1 MGTHR
6 SGEPASKH
14 HGSAM
19 KLSLGAS
26 VLLTL
31 LPLFLADSAPDLTH
45 VVRVGRNGRQ
55 VVHSKTENKDGQT
68 GARLGRKVRRRGRS
82 HLTTP
87 NLIRTTAAIPG
98 GNNNIAPLG
107 APVAQVFSTNP
118 LHQHLVHHTT
128 PTFHQAPVEFSH
140 HVVPH
145 APSNLFH
152 FAHHSPAIAPGLVHF
167 SQHEAIPA
175 AVAPVQQIAPAF
187 QQIHQ
192 ILPSVPAVAEP
203 AAPVAPVASEQ
214 PEGVVI
220 AVGRTEAV
228 APQPKLEVSVQ
239 PPPAPAPV
247 AKNVFTV
254 FNHRT
259 QPLVAAQPALLAVA
273 PQPQVVVAAPT
284 PAAVAPAV
292 VSVERTVEAPTPV
305 AVKDSYIAAPA
316 PAPAPVPVAAQ
327 NTYIAAPAP
336 VPAPVAVK
344 DSYIAAPAPVAEK
357 DSYIAVPAPAP
368 APAPVAAQ
376 NTYVAAPAPAP
387 APVSAQNTYIAAP
400 APAPAPVVVKNS
412 LLAAEAPVAVKNT
425 YIAASAPV
433 AVVKS
438 DLLAAARSDPIA
450 IIRSVLNAPDS
461 KLAQK
466 DGWNYSYET
475 ANGIKQES
483 VGSLRLVDDTSVSVM
498 KGSYEFLGVDNIVY
512 KVEWYADQTG
522 FHATA
527 PHLPQNVVPNHPE
540 VAAAVKAQIAFAAEE
555 DKNAAASAG
564 VITAR
569 DSQVVQTLPGYV
581 N

>member
-1 MGTHR
+1 MG
-6 SGEPASKH
+6 
-14 HGSAM
+14 

-203 AAPVAPVASEQ
+203 SAPVAQAAPVAPVASEQ

-220 AVGRTEAV
+220 AEGRTEAV
-228 APQPKLEVSVQ
+228 ATQPKLEVSVQ

-273 PQPQVVVAAPT
+273 P
-284 PAAVAPAV
+284 AV

-305 AVKDSYIAAPA
+305 AVKDSYISA
-316 PAPAPVPVAAQ
+316 
-327 NTYIAAPAP
+327 
-336 VPAPVAVK
+336 PAPVAVK
-344 DSYIAAPAPVAEK
+344 DSYIAAPAPVA
-357 DSYIAVPAPAP
+357 
-368 APAPVAAQ
+368 
-376 NTYVAAPAPAP
+376 
-387 APVSAQNTYIAAP
+387 AQNTYIAAP

-412 LLAAEAPVAVKNT
+412 LPAAEAPVAVKNT

-438 DLLAAARSDPIA
+438 DLLAAVRSDPIA

-466 DGWNYSYET
+466 DGWDYSYEA

-569 DSQVVQTLPGYV
+569 DSQK
-581 N
+581 

>member
-1 MGTHR
+1 MG
-6 SGEPASKH
+6 A
-14 HGSAM
+14 
-19 KLSLGAS
+19 
-26 VLLTL
+26 
-31 LPLFLADSAPDLTH
+31 
-45 VVRVGRNGRQ
+45 
-55 VVHSKTENKDGQT
+55 
-68 GARLGRKVRRRGRS
+68 
-82 HLTTP
+82 
-87 NLIRTTAAIPG
+87 
-98 GNNNIAPLG
+98 
-107 APVAQVFSTNP
+107 
-118 LHQHLVHHTT
+118 
-128 PTFHQAPVEFSH
+128 
-140 HVVPH
+140 
-145 APSNLFH
+145 
-152 FAHHSPAIAPGLVHF
+152 
-167 SQHEAIPA
+167 
-175 AVAPVQQIAPAF
+175 
-187 QQIHQ
+187 
-192 ILPSVPAVAEP
+192 
-203 AAPVAPVASEQ
+203 
-214 PEGVVI
+214 
-220 AVGRTEAV
+220 
-228 APQPKLEVSVQ
+228 
-239 PPPAPAPV
+239 APAPV
-247 AKNVFTV
+247 PA
-254 FNHRT
+254 
-259 QPLVAAQPALLAVA
+259 PVAVKDSYIA
-273 PQPQVVVAAPT
+273 T
-284 PAAVAPAV
+284 PA
-292 VSVERTVEAPTPV
+292 PV

-316 PAPAPVPVAAQ
+316 PAPAPV
-327 NTYIAAPAP
+327 
-336 VPAPVAVK
+336 AV
-344 DSYIAAPAPVAEK
+344 K

-368 APAPVAAQ
+368 APAPV
-376 NTYVAAPAPAP
+376 
-387 APVSAQNTYIAAP
+387 S
-400 APAPAPVVVKNS
+400 VKNS

-527 PHLPQNVVPNHPE
+527 PHLSQNVVPNHPE

>member
-152 FAHHSPAIAPGLVHF
+152 FAHHSPAIAPGLF
-167 SQHEAIPA
+167 NYSQHEAIPA
-175 AVAPVQQIAPAF
+175 AVAPVQHIAPAF

-203 AAPVAPVASEQ
+203 AAPVAQAAPVAPVASEQ

-228 APQPKLEVSVQ
+228 ATQPKLEVSVQ

-292 VSVERTVEAPTPV
+292 VSVERTVEAPAPV
-305 AVKDSYIAAPA
+305 AVKDSYISA
-316 PAPAPVPVAAQ
+316 
-327 NTYIAAPAP
+327 
-336 VPAPVAVK
+336 PAPVAVK
-344 DSYIAAPAPVAEK
+344 DSYIAAPAPVAIPAPVAVK
-357 DSYIAVPAPAP
+357 DSYIA
-368 APAPVAAQ
+368 AQ
-376 NTYVAAPAPAP
+376 
-387 APVSAQNTYIAAP
+387 
-400 APAPAPVVVKNS
+400 
-412 LLAAEAPVAVKNT
+412 LL
-425 YIAASAPV
+425 
-433 AVVKS
+433 
-438 DLLAAARSDPIA
+438 
-450 IIRSVLNAPDS
+450 
-461 KLAQK
+461 
-466 DGWNYSYET
+466 
-475 ANGIKQES
+475 
-483 VGSLRLVDDTSVSVM
+483 
-498 KGSYEFLGVDNIVY
+498 
-512 KVEWYADQTG
+512 
-522 FHATA
+522 
-527 PHLPQNVVPNHPE
+527 
-540 VAAAVKAQIAFAAEE
+540 
-555 DKNAAASAG
+555 
-564 VITAR
+564 
-569 DSQVVQTLPGYV
+569 
-581 N
+581 